1 MYDHL
6 RVTPFPVGYTFW
18 CYHGEVATGE
28 NKAGS
33 PINPLN
39 VVHDTT
45 NVEDPIQNMINDA
58 FGVDRNHSNE
68 VPIASNVDIEI
79 DEDVMPNTTQG
90 RTEAK
95 EFYELAKDGE
105 QPLYEGCTKYSK
117 LAFLVKL
124 YHIKCLCGMS
134 DKAMTM
140 ILELL
145 QDAFEHA
152 KIPSSFYEAKKTV
165 TKLGLNY
172 EKIPVCPN
180 DCMLYWG
187 NREDEERET
196 CKVCHT
202 SKWKSRIKSK
212 HETGADDN
220 KKIPAKVLRYFP
232 LKPRLQR
239 LFLSSKT
246 SEDMRWHAL
255 SSNNDGM
262 MRHPRDSEA
271 WKRFDLTHPWFATDA
286 RNVRLALATDG
297 FNPFGIMS
305 SNYSVWPVILIP
317 YNTPPW
323 VCMKQTSFILS
334 MIIPGKKAP
343 GNNIDVYLQP
353 LIKELQEL
361 WINGVDAYDSF
372 KREMFKLHAA
382 LMWTISDFPGLGNLS
397 GWNTYSGF
405 ACPSCNK
412 DSIPCRLDDSK
423 KWCFMGHRRFLDRRH
438 RFRLNRIHFNGEQE
452 MRNPPKTLS
461 GLEILEQLHDINV
474 TFGRRPKQK
483 ESD

>member
-1 MYDHL
+1 
-6 RVTPFPVGYTFW
+6 
-18 CYHGEVATGE
+18 
-28 NKAGS
+28 
-33 PINPLN
+33 
-39 VVHDTT
+39 
-45 NVEDPIQNMINDA
+45 
-58 FGVDRNHSNE
+58 
-68 VPIASNVDIEI
+68 
-79 DEDVMPNTTQG
+79 
-90 RTEAK
+90 
-95 EFYELAKDGE
+95 
-105 QPLYEGCTKYSK
+105 
-117 LAFLVKL
+117 
-124 YHIKCLCGMS
+124 
-134 DKAMTM
+134 
-140 ILELL
+140 
-145 QDAFEHA
+145 
-152 KIPSSFYEAKKTV
+152 
-165 TKLGLNY
+165 
-172 EKIPVCPN
+172 
-180 DCMLYWG
+180 
-187 NREDEERET
+187 
-196 CKVCHT
+196 
-202 SKWKSRIKSK
+202 
-212 HETGADDN
+212 
-220 KKIPAKVLRYFP
+220 
-232 LKPRLQR
+232 
-239 LFLSSKT
+239 
-246 SEDMRWHAL
+246 MRWHAL

-372 KREMFKLHAA
+372 KHEMFKLHAA

-412 DSIPCRLDDSK
+412 DSIPCRLDESK